1 MKAGFSDPTP
11 VVNAVSTPW
20 WLEEAPPDE
29 AASPLARDIQTDVA
43 IVGGG
48 YCGLWTALLLKA
60 RAPDLRVALVEA
72 ERCGHGPS
80 GRNGGFLHGY
90 WSMLGWLREVLGEA
104 RALELARAGDGI
116 VPAVRALGEDVWLRE
131 AGMLEVATTFRQ
143 EQALARAVD
152 TARALGAPDEAI
164 PLSRE
169 EVAARCRSPRF
180 RNGVLFREC
189 ATVQP
194 ARLARALRRRALSEG
209 VELFERT
216 PATRVRGGVVETP
229 NGTVRTGEIVL
240 ATNSALARW
249 RPTARRLAEFR
260 SYVVLTE
267 PVPDLIEELGWTGG
281 EAIADGR
288 MFLHYFRTTNDG
300 RVLMG
305 SAGGTRRHAERGL
318 RLLLPALVGARITH
332 HWGGPI
338 DVSADRLPNVG
349 SHGRIHYAAG
359 FTGNGV
365 GPTWLAA
372 QSLASLVL
380 RADDEWS
387 RLPLVGRKVPRLPPF
402 KNVGGRLVSAAVLR
416 IEEAEEE
423 GRRPSLAARL
433 GATLPRL
440 TGTRLGLR

>member
-1 MKAGFSDPTP
+1 MRSSD
-11 VVNAVSTPW
+11 SDPW

-29 AASPLARDIQTDVA
+29 AAPALTSDTDADVA

-48 YCGLWTALLLKA
+48 YCGLWTALTLKQ
-60 RAPDLRVALVEA
+60 RAPELRVALVEA
-72 ERCGHGPS
+72 DRGGHGPS

-90 WSMLGWLREVLGEA
+90 WSMLGWLRDVLGDA
-104 RALELARAGDGI
+104 GALELARAGDKI
-116 VPAVRALGEDVWLRE
+116 LPAVRALGDDVWLRE
-131 AGMLEVATTFRQ
+131 SGMLEVATTERQ
-143 EQALARAVD
+143 ERALARAVEVARELGVPEE
-152 TARALGAPDEAI
+152 ARALSSD
-164 PLSRE
+164 

-180 RNGVLFREC
+180 RGGVFFREC

-194 ARLARALRRRALSEG
+194 ARLARVLRRKALDSG
-209 VELFERT
+209 VELHEHT
-216 PATRVRGGVVETP
+216 PAMRVREGVVETP
-229 NGTVRTGEIVL
+229 SGTVRAGEIVL

-267 PVPDLIEELGWTGG
+267 PVPDLIEEIGWTGG

-318 RLLLPALVGARITH
+318 RLLLPSLADARITH

-387 RLPLVGRKVPRLPPF
+387 QLPLVGRRVRPLPPL
-402 KNVGGRLVSAAVLR
+402 KNLGGRLVSSAILR
-416 IEEAEEE
+416 VEEADEE
-423 GRRPSLAARL
+423 GRRPSPLARL
-433 GATLPRL
+433 GAVLPRL
-440 TGTRLGLR
+440 TGSRLGLR

>member
-1 MKAGFSDPTP
+1 MDAAAT
-11 VVNAVSTPW
+11 VW

-29 AASPLARDIQTDVA
+29 AAPALARDVEADVA

-48 YCGLWTALLLKA
+48 YCGLWTARALKE
-60 RAPDLRVALVEA
+60 RAPDLRVVLVEA

-80 GRNGGFLHGY
+80 GRNGGFVHGY
-90 WSMLGWLREVLGEA
+90 WSMLGWARTVLGDA

-116 VPAVRALGEDVWLRE
+116 LPAVRALGEDVWLRE
-131 AGMLEVATTFRQ
+131 AGMLEVATTPRQ
-143 EQALARAVD
+143 EQMVARAAD
-152 TARALGAPDEAI
+152 TASELRVPEEAVL
-164 PLSRE
+164 LSCE

-180 RNGVLFREC
+180 ENGVLFREC

-194 ARLARALRRRALSEG
+194 ARLARALRRRVLDEG
-209 VELFERT
+209 VEVFEHT
-216 PATRVRGGVVETP
+216 SATRVRDGVVETP
-229 NGTVRTGEIVL
+229 NGKIHAPEIVL

-249 RPTARRLAEFR
+249 RPTARHLAEFR

-267 PVPDLIEELGWTGG
+267 PVPDLIDQLGWTGG

-318 RLLLPALVGARITH
+318 RLLLPTLAEAQITH

-380 RADDEWS
+380 QADDQWS
-387 RLPLVGRKVPRLPPF
+387 RLPLVGRSVRPLPPF
-402 KNVGGRLVSAAVLR
+402 KNLGGRLVSSAILHV
-416 IEEAEEE
+416 EEADEE
-423 GRRPSLAARL
+423 GRRPSPLARL
-433 GATLPRL
+433 GAALPRL
-440 TGTRLGLR
+440 TGSRLGLR

>member
-1 MKAGFSDPTP
+1 MHSSD
-11 VVNAVSTPW
+11 SGPW

-29 AASPLARDIQTDVA
+29 AAPALTGDTDADVA

-48 YCGLWTALLLKA
+48 YCGLWTALTLKQ
-60 RAPDLRVALVEA
+60 RAPELRVVLVEA

-90 WSMLGWLREVLGEA
+90 WSMLGWLREVLGDE

-116 VPAVRALGEDVWLRE
+116 LPAVRALGDDVWLRE
-131 AGMLEVATTFRQ
+131 SGMLEVATTERQ
-143 EQALARAVD
+143 ERALARAVD
-152 TARALGAPDEAI
+152 VARELGVPEEARALSSD
-164 PLSRE
+164 

-180 RNGVLFREC
+180 RGGVFFREC

-194 ARLARALRRRALSEG
+194 ARLARVLRRKALDGG
-209 VELFERT
+209 VELHEHT
-216 PATRVRGGVVETP
+216 PALRVSEGVVETP
-229 NGTVRTGEIVL
+229 SGTVRAGEIVL

-318 RLLLPALVGARITH
+318 RLLLPSLADARITH

-387 RLPLVGRKVPRLPPF
+387 RLPLVGRRVRPLPPF
-402 KNVGGRLVSAAVLR
+402 KNVGGRLVSSAVIR

-423 GRRPSLAARL
+423 GRRPSPLARL
-433 GATLPRL
+433 GAALPRL
-440 TGTRLGLR
+440 TGSRLGLR

>member
-1 MKAGFSDPTP
+1 VPA
-11 VVNAVSTPW
+11 PW

-29 AASPLARDIQTDVA
+29 AAAPLTDDHDVDVA

-48 YCGLWTALLLKA
+48 YCGLWTALTLKQ
-60 RAPDLRVALVEA
+60 RAPDLSVALVEA

-90 WSMLGWLREVLGEA
+90 WSMLGWLREVLGDG
-104 RALELARAGDGI
+104 RALQLARAGDGI

-131 AGMLEVATTFRQ
+131 GGMLEVATTDRQ
-143 EQALARAVD
+143 ERAVAHAVD
-152 TARALGAPDEAI
+152 AARELGVPEETVR
-164 PLSRE
+164 LSAD
-169 EVAARCRSPRF
+169 EVAARCDSPRF
-180 RNGVLFREC
+180 RGGVFFREC

-194 ARLARALRRRALSEG
+194 ARLARALRRKALAAG
-209 VELFERT
+209 VELYEHT
-216 PATRVRGGVVETP
+216 PATGVRETVVETP
-229 NGTVRTGEIVL
+229 NGTIRAGEIVL

-249 RPTARRLAEFR
+249 RPTSRRLAEFR

-267 PVPDLIEELGWTGG
+267 PVPDLIAELGWTGG
-281 EAIADGR
+281 EALADGR

-318 RLLLPALVGARITH
+318 RLLLPSLAEAKITH

-387 RLPLVGRKVPRLPPF
+387 RLPLVGRRVRPLPPF
-402 KNVGGRLVSAAVLR
+402 KNLGGRLVSSAVIR

-423 GRRPSLAARL
+423 GRRPSPLARL
-433 GATLPRL
+433 GAALPRL
-440 TGTRLGLR
+440 TGSRLGLR

>member
-1 MKAGFSDPTP
+1 MRDATA
-11 VVNAVSTPW
+11 VNAVSTPW

-29 AASPLARDIQTDVA
+29 SASPLARDLRTDVA

-48 YCGLWTALLLKA
+48 YCGLWTALALKE
-60 RAPDLRVALVEA
+60 RVPELRVALVEA
-72 ERCGHGPS
+72 ERCGAGPS

-90 WSMLGWLREVLGEA
+90 WSMLSWLRDVLGDE
-104 RALELARAGDGI
+104 RAVQLARAGDGI
-116 VPAVRALGEDVWLRE
+116 LPAVRALGEDVWLRE
-131 AGMLEVATTFRQ
+131 AGLVEVATTSRQ

-152 TARALGAPDEAI
+152 TAGALGVPDEAV
-164 PLSRE
+164 PLSRD
-169 EVAARCRSPRF
+169 EVAGRCRSPRF

-194 ARLARALRRRALSEG
+194 ARLARALRRRAVGIG
-209 VELFERT
+209 VELFEHT
-216 PATRVRGGVVETP
+216 PATRVREGLVETP
-229 NGTVRTGEIVL
+229 NGTIRPSEIVL

-260 SYVVLTE
+260 SHVVLTE
-267 PVPDLIEELGWTGG
+267 PVPELIEELGWTGG

-318 RLLLPALVGARITH
+318 RLLLPTLAEARITH

-349 SHGRIHYAAG
+349 SRGRIHYAAG

-380 RADDEWS
+380 QADDEWS
-387 RLPLVGRKVPRLPPF
+387 QLPLVGRRIRPLPPF
-402 KNVGGRLVSAAVLR
+402 KNLGGRLVSSAVIR

-423 GRRPSLAARL
+423 GRRPSPLARL
-433 GATLPRL
+433 GAALPRL
-440 TGTRLGLR
+440 TGSRLGLR

>member
-1 MKAGFSDPTP
+1 M
-11 VVNAVSTPW
+11 NAVSTPW
-20 WLEEAPPDE
+20 WLDEAPPDQAAAPLVSDTE
-29 AASPLARDIQTDVA
+29 ADVA
-43 IVGGG
+43 VVGGG
-48 YCGLWTALLLKA
+48 YCGLWTALTLKH
-60 RAPDLRVALVEA
+60 RAPELRVVLVEA

-90 WSMLGWLREVLGEA
+90 WSMLGWLRDVLGDE

-116 VPAVRALGEDVWLRE
+116 LPAVRALDEDVWLRE
-131 AGMLEVATTFRQ
+131 SGMLEVASTERQ
-143 EQALARAVD
+143 ERVLAHAVEVAQELGVPEE
-152 TARALGAPDEAI
+152 ARALSAD
-164 PLSRE
+164 
-169 EVAARCRSPRF
+169 EVAARCESPRF
-180 RNGVLFREC
+180 RGGVLFREC

-194 ARLARALRRRALSEG
+194 ARLARALRRKAVAAG
-209 VELFERT
+209 VQLHERT
-216 PATRVRGGVVETP
+216 PATRVQQNLVETP
-229 NGTVRTGEIVL
+229 GGTIRARNVVL
-240 ATNSALARW
+240 ATNAALAKW

-267 PVPDLIEELGWTGG
+267 PVPDLIEQLGWTGG

-318 RLLLPALVGARITH
+318 RLLLPALADARITH

-338 DVSADRLPNVG
+338 DVSADRLPIVG
-349 SHGRIHYAAG
+349 SHGRIHHAAG

-380 RADDEWS
+380 DADDEWS
-387 RLPLVGRKVPRLPPF
+387 RLPLVGRKVRPLPPL
-402 KNVGGRLVSAAVLR
+402 KNLGGKLVSSAVVSL
-416 IEEAEEE
+416 EEAEEE
-423 GRRPSLAARL
+423 GRRPSTLARL
-433 GATLPRL
+433 GAALPRL
-440 TGTRLGLR
+440 TGSRLGLR

>member
-1 MKAGFSDPTP
+1 MPA
-11 VVNAVSTPW
+11 PW
-20 WLEEAPPDE
+20 WLEESPPDE
-29 AASPLARDIQTDVA
+29 ASPPLTDDREADVA

-48 YCGLWTALLLKA
+48 YCGLWTALTLKQ
-60 RAPDLRVALVEA
+60 RAPELRVALVEA

-90 WSMLGWLREVLGEA
+90 WSMLGWLREVLGDE
-104 RALELARAGDGI
+104 RALRLARAGDGI
-116 VPAVRALGEDVWLRE
+116 LPAVRALGEDVWLRE
-131 AGMLEVATTFRQ
+131 AGMLEVATTDRQ
-143 EQALARAVD
+143 ERALAHAVD
-152 TARALGAPDEAI
+152 AARELGVPEEAVALSAD
-164 PLSRE
+164 
-169 EVAARCRSPRF
+169 EVAARCDSTRF
-180 RNGVLFREC
+180 RSGVFFREC

-194 ARLARALRRRALSEG
+194 ARLARALRRKALAAG
-209 VELFERT
+209 VELHEHT
-216 PATRVRGGVVETP
+216 PATRVREGVVETP
-229 NGTVRTGEIVL
+229 NGTIRAGEIVL

-281 EAIADGR
+281 EAIADAR

-305 SAGGTRRHAERGL
+305 SACGTRRHAERGL
-318 RLLLPALVGARITH
+318 RLLLPALADARITH

-349 SHGRIHYAAG
+349 SRGRIHYAAG

-380 RADDEWS
+380 RAEDAWS
-387 RLPLVGRKVPRLPPF
+387 QLPLVGRRIRPLPPF
-402 KNVGGRLVSAAVLR
+402 KDLGGRLVSSAVLR

-423 GRRPSLAARL
+423 GRRPSPLARL
-433 GATLPRL
+433 GAALPRL
-440 TGTRLGLR
+440 TGSRLGLR

>member
-1 MKAGFSDPTP
+1 
-11 VVNAVSTPW
+11 
-20 WLEEAPPDE
+20 
-29 AASPLARDIQTDVA
+29 
-43 IVGGG
+43 
-48 YCGLWTALLLKA
+48 
-60 RAPDLRVALVEA
+60 
-72 ERCGHGPS
+72 
-80 GRNGGFLHGY
+80 
-90 WSMLGWLREVLGEA
+90 ML
-104 RALELARAGDGI
+104 
-116 VPAVRALGEDVWLRE
+116 
-131 AGMLEVATTFRQ
+131 
-143 EQALARAVD
+143 
-152 TARALGAPDEAI
+152 
-164 PLSRE
+164 LSRE

-180 RNGVLFREC
+180 GNGVLFREC

-194 ARLARALRRRALSEG
+194 ARLARALRRRALDEG
-209 VELFERT
+209 VEVFEHT
-216 PATRVRGGVVETP
+216 PATRVRDGVVETP
-229 NGTVRTGEIVL
+229 NGTIRAGEIVL
-240 ATNSALARW
+240 ATNSELARW

-267 PVPDLIEELGWTGG
+267 PVPDLIDELGWTGG

-318 RLLLPALVGARITH
+318 RLLLPALAEARITH

-387 RLPLVGRKVPRLPPF
+387 R
-402 KNVGGRLVSAAVLR
+402 SAARRPARPAAAAVQERRRPARQLR
-416 IEEAEEE
+416 DPAAWRKPTRKAAAPRRSHDS
-423 GRRPSLAARL
+423 GRRCRDSPGRGSAFASR
-433 GATLPRL
+433 
-440 TGTRLGLR
+440 

>member
-1 MKAGFSDPTP
+1 
-11 VVNAVSTPW
+11 VNAVSTPW

-29 AASPLARDIQTDVA
+29 AAAPLARNIEVDVA

-48 YCGLWTALLLKA
+48 YCGLWTALALKE
-60 RAPDLRVALVEA
+60 RAPELRVALVEA
-72 ERCGHGPS
+72 EHCGHGPS

-90 WSMLGWLREVLGEA
+90 WSMLGWLREVLGDE
-104 RALELARAGDGI
+104 RALQLARAGDRI
-116 VPAVRALGEDVWLRE
+116 LPAVRALGEDVWLRE
-131 AGMLEVATTFRQ
+131 AGLLEVATTPRQ
-143 EQALARAVD
+143 EEALADGVE
-152 TARALGAPDEAI
+152 TARALGAPDEAVL
-164 PLSRE
+164 LSE
-169 EVAARCRSPRF
+169 DEVAARCRSPRF
-180 RNGVLFREC
+180 RGGVFYREC

-194 ARLARALRRRALSEG
+194 ARLARALRRRALDQA
-209 VELFERT
+209 VEVFEHT
-216 PATRVRGGVVETP
+216 PATRVREGLVETP
-229 NGTVRTGEIVL
+229 NGTIRAGEIVL
-240 ATNSALARW
+240 ATNTALARW
-249 RPTARRLAEFR
+249 RPMAPRLAEFR

-267 PVPDLIEELGWTGG
+267 PVPDLLAELGWTGG

-288 MFLHYFRTTNDG
+288 MFLHYFRTTIDG

-318 RLLLPALVGARITH
+318 RLLLPSLAEARITH

-338 DVSADRLPNVG
+338 DVSADRLPNIG

-372 QSLASLVL
+372 QSLTSLVL

-387 RLPLVGRKVPRLPPF
+387 RLPLVGRRVRRLPPF
-402 KNVGGRLVSAAVLR
+402 KNLGGRLVSSAVLR
-416 IEEAEEE
+416 IEEADEE
-423 GRRPSLAARL
+423 GRRPPIAARV
-433 GATLPRL
+433 AAALPRL

>member
-1 MKAGFSDPTP
+1 M
-11 VVNAVSTPW
+11 NAVSTPW
-20 WLEEAPPDE
+20 WLEEAPPDQ
-29 AASPLARDIQTDVA
+29 AAPALAHNVDADVA

-48 YCGLWTALLLKA
+48 YCGLWTALALKE
-60 RAPDLRVALVEA
+60 RAPELRVVLVES
-72 ERCGHGPS
+72 ELCGHGPS

-90 WSMLGWLREVLGEA
+90 WSMLAWAREVLGDA
-104 RALELARAGDGI
+104 RALELARAGDR
-116 VPAVRALGEDVWLRE
+116 VLPAVRALGEDVWLRE
-131 AGMLEVATTFRQ
+131 AGMLEVATTTRQ
-143 EQALARAVD
+143 EEALARAVE
-152 TARALGAPDEAI
+152 TARVLGAPDEAI

-169 EVAARCRSPRF
+169 EVAARCRSPQF

-194 ARLARALRRRALSEG
+194 ARLARALRRRALGDG
-209 VELFERT
+209 VEVYEHT
-216 PATRVRGGVVETP
+216 PATRVREGVVETP
-229 NGTVRTGEIVL
+229 DGAIRAGEIVL
-240 ATNSALARW
+240 ATNAALARW

-318 RLLLPALVGARITH
+318 RLLLPALAEARITH

-387 RLPLVGRKVPRLPPF
+387 RLPLVGRRVRPLPPF
-402 KNVGGRLVSAAVLR
+402 KKVGGKLVSSAVLS

-423 GRRPSLAARL
+423 GRRPSLRARL

>member
-1 MKAGFSDPTP
+1 VF
-11 VVNAVSTPW
+11 
-20 WLEEAPPDE
+20 
-29 AASPLARDIQTDVA
+29 I
-43 IVGGG
+43 
-48 YCGLWTALLLKA
+48 
-60 RAPDLRVALVEA
+60 
-72 ERCGHGPS
+72 
-80 GRNGGFLHGY
+80 
-90 WSMLGWLREVLGEA
+90 
-104 RALELARAGDGI
+104 
-116 VPAVRALGEDVWLRE
+116 
-131 AGMLEVATTFRQ
+131 
-143 EQALARAVD
+143 
-152 TARALGAPDEAI
+152 
-164 PLSRE
+164 
-169 EVAARCRSPRF
+169 
-180 RNGVLFREC
+180 REC

-194 ARLARALRRRALSEG
+194 ARVVRALRRTALAAG
-209 VELFERT
+209 VELYEHT
-216 PATRVRGGVVETP
+216 PATRVRQGAVETP
-229 NGTVRTGEIVL
+229 NGTIRAGEIVL

-267 PVPDLIEELGWTGG
+267 PVPDLISELGWTGG

-318 RLLLPALVGARITH
+318 RLLLPALADARITH

-338 DVSADRLPNVG
+338 DISADRLPNVG

-387 RLPLVGRKVPRLPPF
+387 RLPLVGRRVRPLPPF
-402 KNVGGRLVSAAVLR
+402 KNIGGRLVSAAVIG

-423 GRRPSLAARL
+423 GRRPSPLARL
-433 GATLPRL
+433 GAALPRL
-440 TGTRLGLR
+440 TGSRLGLR

>member
-1 MKAGFSDPTP
+1 MTA
-11 VVNAVSTPW
+11 PW

-29 AASPLARDIQTDVA
+29 AAPELAADGHADVA

-48 YCGLWTALLLKA
+48 YCGLWTALTLKQ
-60 RAPDLRVALVEA
+60 REPELRVTLVEA
-72 ERCGHGPS
+72 ELCGHGPS

-90 WSMLGWLREVLGEA
+90 WSMLGWASTVLGDE

-116 VPAVRALGEDVWLRE
+116 LPAVRALGEDVWLRE
-131 AGMLEVATTFRQ
+131 AGMLEVGTTPHQ
-143 EQALARAVD
+143 ETVVARAAD
-152 TARALGAPDEAI
+152 TARALGVPEEAV
-164 PLSRE
+164 LLTRE
-169 EVAARCRSPRF
+169 EVAARCDSPRF
-180 RNGVLFREC
+180 GSGVLFREC

-194 ARLARALRRRALSEG
+194 ARLARALRRRALDEG
-209 VELFERT
+209 VQFFEHT
-216 PATRVRGGVVETP
+216 PATRVREGVVETP
-229 NGTVRTGEIVL
+229 NGTISAQNVVL

-267 PVPDLIEELGWTGG
+267 PVPDLIAELGWTGG

-288 MFLHYFRTTNDG
+288 MFLHYFRTTDDG

-318 RLLLPALVGARITH
+318 RLLLPSLADARITH

-338 DVSADRLPNVG
+338 DVSADRLPIVG
-349 SHGRIHYAAG
+349 SRGRIHYAAG

-387 RLPLVGRKVPRLPPF
+387 RLPLVGRRVRPLPPF
-402 KNVGGRLVSAAVLR
+402 KNVGGRLVSSAILR
-416 IEEAEEE
+416 VEEADEE
-423 GRRPSLAARL
+423 GRRPSPLARL
-433 GATLPRL
+433 GAALPRL
-440 TGTRLGLR
+440 TGSRLGLR